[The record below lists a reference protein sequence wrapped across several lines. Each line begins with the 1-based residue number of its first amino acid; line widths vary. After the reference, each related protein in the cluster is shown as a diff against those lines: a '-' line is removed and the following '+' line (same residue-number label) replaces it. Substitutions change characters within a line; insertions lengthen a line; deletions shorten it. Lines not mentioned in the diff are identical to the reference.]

1 MDVLDV
7 LLVGLAI
14 GFFWLSAWLIFALD
28 RL

>member
-1 MDVLDV
+1 MDV